1 MLRTPSK
8 MTVPS
13 RSLPRVAGEGWD
25 GGQQRF
31 ISSGA
36 RKIIFLLALV
46 AVAAMTTGCAQ
57 PPAQAGATAV
67 YLIEREPD
75 FEPTRTRMI
84 VTPQFLRIDDGRD
97 GGDFLLYHRGERI
110 IYNVSASDALI
121 LVIGPQAVAAA
132 PVALEHRIEPDGAG
146 APNVS
151 GKKVRHYRLLTNSET
166 CYDLYAADGLL
177 PEVVT
182 ALREYRESLAG
193 EHAQALAFTP
203 KEMQTP
209 CDLANN
215 IYAPARHLAH
225 GFPIRVDET
234 SGRDQTRVRTT
245 ELLDYQQGFAANDGL
260 FQLPDYRRMTIQE
273 LRRR

>member
-1 MLRTPSK
+1 MLKIFFPMLLLAAVVAAPGCARTP
-8 MTVPS
+8 VP
-13 RSLPRVAGEGWD
+13 
-25 GGQQRF
+25 
-31 ISSGA
+31 
-36 RKIIFLLALV
+36 
-46 AVAAMTTGCAQ
+46 
-57 PPAQAGATAV
+57 AGATAV
-67 YLIEREPD
+67 YIVEHEPD
-75 FEPTRTRMI
+75 FEPVRTRMI

-97 GGDFLLYHRGERI
+97 GGDFLLYHRGERT
-110 IYNVSASDALI
+110 IYNVAASDTLI
-121 LVIGPQAVAAA
+121 IVIAPQTVKAA
-132 PVALEHRIEPDGAG
+132 PIPLEHRIEPDAAE
-146 APNVS
+146 APAVG
-151 GKKVRHYRLLTNSET
+151 GKTVRHYRLLTNRDT

-225 GFPIRVDET
+225 GFPIRMDEST
-234 SGRDQTRVRTT
+234 GPDGARVRTT
-245 ELLDYQQGFAANDGL
+245 ELLDYKQGFAADEAL
-260 FQLPDYRRMTIQE
+260 FRLPEYRRITIQE